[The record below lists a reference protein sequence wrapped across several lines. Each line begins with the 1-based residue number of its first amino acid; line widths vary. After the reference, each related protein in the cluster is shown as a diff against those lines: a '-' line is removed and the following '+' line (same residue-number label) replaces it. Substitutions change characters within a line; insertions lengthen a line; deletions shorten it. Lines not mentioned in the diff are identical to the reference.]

1 MTLPELP
8 ALAVAAPARPAT
20 CRALVL
26 LALIGCGP
34 AALAAPV
41 APTTTPPPKPAVAAV
56 AFANPTPFVATY
68 EVRLNNLP
76 FKATAR
82 QSLVA
87 LGNNRW
93 RLELKVESFVV
104 DSTELSEFR
113 WDSSRCRTIP
123 ERYRYTRDGI
133 GSEKLLD
140 MRFDFGKKL
149 VTRNNGEKVTSYA
162 ITDQTEDKLGHTL
175 GLACRIARG
184 ARGKVSTD
192 VAWDKDL
199 RHFDYL
205 VASREETIVTPA
217 GSWQAL
223 RFERQRTDDD
233 RITTS
238 WLSARAGW
246 QAVQMQHSEGDG
258 KLFQLQLMQ
267 LHQPGSKTATGNAP
281 AR

>member
-1 MTLPELP
+1 MTSPELS
-8 ALAVAAPARPAT
+8 AHTFAAPSMRVA
-20 CRALVL
+20 CRTLTL
-26 LALIGCGP
+26 LATFAFWP
-34 AALAAPV
+34 AAHAAPAAPV
-41 APTTTPPPKPAVAAV
+41 AAPQAKPATAAV
-56 AFANPTPFVATY
+56 AFANPVPFVATY

-123 ERYRYTRDGI
+123 ERYRYTRNGI

-149 VTRNNGEKVTSYA
+149 VTRNNGEKISSFA
-162 ITDQTEDKLGHTL
+162 ITELTEDKLGHTL

-192 VAWDKDL
+192 VAWDKEL

-217 GSWQAL
+217 GSWQAI